1 MMIVTDSR
9 IESRWNWYSQSK
21 PAVCFNGFRDAPAKQ
36 YRSSK
41 HSNYRS
47 KAYQDLVE
55 FPPHRSFRSFASHLK
70 SIGTFQ
76 CPYGKLRWSGSV
88 QSIFSP
94 PVRHHL

>member
-21 PAVCFNGFRDAPAKQ
+21 PAVCFNGFRDARAKQ

-47 KAYQDLVE
+47 KANQDLVE
-55 FPPHRSFRSFASHLK
+55 FPPTPQLQVLRFTSKIHRHISMPIRQAAVE
-70 SIGTFQ
+70 
-76 CPYGKLRWSGSV
+76 R
-88 QSIFSP
+88 FSP
-94 PVRHHL
+94 IHF